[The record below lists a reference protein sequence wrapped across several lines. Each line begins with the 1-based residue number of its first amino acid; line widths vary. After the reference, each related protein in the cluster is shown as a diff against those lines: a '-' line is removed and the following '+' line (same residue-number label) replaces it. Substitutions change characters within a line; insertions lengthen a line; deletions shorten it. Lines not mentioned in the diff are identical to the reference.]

1 MNRVLHTQTIQCVT
15 KEFMDKILVETEN
28 NGRYSEPYGLFYYRL
43 NNGKYIAM
51 DNSYGDAWME
61 EFDSY
66 GECVLWLLGVV
77 DSQGEVIN
85 EEKPVNEYFTKQN
98 D

>member
-1 MNRVLHTQTIQCVT
+1 MNGVLHTQTIQCVT
-15 KEFMDKILVETEN
+15 KEFIDKILATEN
-28 NGRYSEPYGLFYYRL
+28 NGRYGEPYGLFYYYS
-43 NNGKYIAM
+43 NGGRYVAM

-61 EFDSY
+61 DFDSY

-85 EEKPVNEYFTKQN
+85 DVQRRSKRFIFSSR
-98 D
+98 

>member
-1 MNRVLHTQTIQCVT
+1 MNGILHTQTIQCVT
-15 KEFMDKILVETEN
+15 KEFIDKILEAEHC
-28 NGRYSEPYGLFYYRL
+28 GRYGDPYGLFYYCSNDGR
-43 NNGKYIAM
+43 YVAM

-85 EEKPVNEYFTKQN
+85 EEKPVNEYFTQQN

>member
-1 MNRVLHTQTIQCVT
+1 MNGVLYTQTIQCVT
-15 KEFMDKILVETEN
+15 KEFIDKILATEN
-28 NGRYSEPYGLFYYRL
+28 NGRYGEPYGLFYYYS
-43 NNGKYIAM
+43 NGGRYVAM

-61 EFDSY
+61 DFDSY

-85 EEKPVNEYFTKQN
+85 DDKPVNEYFTKQN